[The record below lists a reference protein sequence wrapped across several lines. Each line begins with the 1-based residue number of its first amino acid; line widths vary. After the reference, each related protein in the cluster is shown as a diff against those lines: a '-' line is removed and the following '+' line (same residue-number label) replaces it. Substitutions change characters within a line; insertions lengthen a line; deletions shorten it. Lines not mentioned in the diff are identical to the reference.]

1 MSSITTRTSL
11 DDHSV
16 LLGIDIGSVSISV
29 VEINPDREIC
39 KSAYQ
44 FHYGNIAETFT
55 KIMNDFDLGRIR
67 GIAATSSTPSILK
80 ANRQYDNRVAI
91 IAAARQWPER

>member
-1 MSSITTRTSL
+1 MSSITTGNRM
-11 DDHSV
+11 DDHSIF
-16 LLGIDIGSVSISV
+16 LGIDIGSVSISV
-29 VEINPDREIC
+29 AEINPKREIC
-39 KSAYQ
+39 RTAYQ
-44 FHYGNIAETFT
+44 FHHGNIAETLT
-55 KIMNDFDLGRIR
+55 RIMNDFDLGRIC

>member
-1 MSSITTRTSL
+1 MSSITTQTKM

-16 LLGIDIGSVSISV
+16 LLGIDTGSVSISMA
-29 VEINPDREIC
+29 EINREREIC
-39 KSAYQ
+39 KTTYQ
-44 FHYGNIAETFT
+44 FHHGNIAETLT

-67 GIAATSSTPSILK
+67 GIAATASTPSILK

-91 IAAARQWPER
+91 IEAARHFH